1 MRTPANGTTERDD
14 RTRRRRRDDEEKTM
28 SDTNGQP
35 DPDIRTEP
43 LEDAPLPDQ
52 DPGVGAG
59 DPAGDSDLAE
69 DASNTANTA
78 NGAESNIPATT
89 STAGENRA
97 ADEVDE
103 SERPRPSTDA
113 ETQEDTVSGGPAD

>member
-1 MRTPANGTTERDD
+1 
-14 RTRRRRRDDEEKTM
+14 M

-43 LEDAPLPDQ
+43 LEDTPLPDQ

-59 DPAGDSDLAE
+59 DPAGD
-69 DASNTANTA
+69 TA
-78 NGAESNIPATT
+78 AESSIPAKT
-89 STAGENRA
+89 STEGDNRA
-97 ADEVDE
+97 ADQVDDDD
-103 SERPRPSTDA
+103 RPRPSTDA

>member
-1 MRTPANGTTERDD
+1 
-14 RTRRRRRDDEEKTM
+14 M

-52 DPGVGAG
+52 DPGVGAA
-59 DPAGDSDLAE
+59 DPAGDTDTAADTSD
-69 DASNTANTA
+69 TANTA
-78 NGAESNIPATT
+78 SAAESSIPAKT
-89 STAGENRA
+89 STEGENRA
-97 ADEVDE
+97 ADQVDDDD
-103 SERPRPSTDA
+103 RPRPSTDA